1 MVMYFMCVV
10 SFVIISRRFGI
21 CFSVVFFFVMLVA
34 QKSASIPVGR
44 PYYNF
49 RGNRYQKLCFF

>member
-1 MVMYFMCVV
+1 MVMYFMRVV
-10 SFVIISRRFGI
+10 NFVVISRRFGV
-21 CFSVVFFFVMLVA
+21 CFSCIFFVMLVA

-49 RGNRYQKLCFF
+49 RGSRYQKLCFF